1 MPALWSGNL
10 DSAKKCDGG
19 FSVTR
24 AATESI
30 ACLASIYR
38 PLRTIEKILIW
49 WFVLGLLGAALW
61 LLVTMA
67 TAR

>member
-38 PLRTIEKILIW
+38 SLRTIKKSS
-49 WFVLGLLGAALW
+49 LGDSFLDCSEPPLW